1 MSEGRFVML
10 PVDEVEKLVEGAV
23 KRALAS
29 HSALVDKQELAQQLG
44 CSASHVDALRKR
56 GLPTVHVSPKVVRF
70 EPAKCIAWLAEQ
82 KPANDT

>member
-10 PVDEVEKLVEGAV
+10 PVDEVEKLVESAV
-23 KRALAS
+23 KKALAAS
-29 HSALVDKQELAQQLG
+29 SLLVDKQELAQRLG

-70 EPAKCIAWLAEQ
+70 EPAKVVAWLAEQ